1 MKLYMNT
8 GSDILSLLLALLA
21 IVLVLYIC
29 YRLSRFLAKRA
40 GGVSSTDNIKIL
52 ERAAF
57 TQDEG
62 LAIAEICG
70 EYYLIG
76 FSPNRVELLK
86 KLDPSQLNTTKAVK
100 GTDFSDLFKSA
111 IKGRL
116 DWTGNDKNHKSR
128 NG

>member
-1 MKLYMNT
+1 MNT
-8 GSDILSLLLALLA
+8 SSDILSLIFALFA

-29 YRLSRFLAKRA
+29 YRLSRFIAKRA
-40 GGVSSTDNIKIL
+40 GGVSSSTNIKIL
-52 ERAAF
+52 ERVAF
-57 TQDEG
+57 TQDKG

-76 FSPNRVELLK
+76 FSPNRIELLK
-86 KLDPSQLNTTKAVK
+86 KLDPSLISASTAVK
-100 GTDFSDLFKSA
+100 GPNFSDFLKSA

-116 DWTGNDKNHKSR
+116 DLTGNDKNHKSR